1 MRIQRRATT
10 AAPTLPLSVQQAQA
24 PASIARAGRVSLAI
38 PDDVRQQYFG
48 RGQRRYRLPRFSN
61 LRDIT
66 QSKTLGI
73 DQAELKELVKTALIR
88 LKKENRLKSKD
99 SLDSLLDAIFPAP
112 GSIDQSAFEAAVDTS
127 DRTVIYMSVLDTN
140 AKIKDKDRPKLRS
153 AMKWAIRIIRQ
164 AQASKTMLTRIFGGK
179 QADAASNYKKAGDRL
194 QAFVDSTATLDS
206 SVNTDY
212 NRDDAAL
219 YLGGWADFDDQVIHL
234 EPDVAKVTD
243 SKESVATLV
252 HEAAHLADGAI
263 EDHGYYPP
271 STGKDAFAGMA
282 ETRKLNNAAH
292 YEEFVRRW
300 LNTGAYDNDTEF
312 TPGKAVSGA
321 ALTLEDDV
329 RLATTEY
336 FRHGWDAAVEVQFAL
351 VKHRKDLLASKD
363 AKFKTDLPELKKIS
377 KVMGLSLH
385 RQTAGNET
393 VTQLDIVLAESIARV
408 VSDIGTHSAS
418 VKLALT
424 PKDKSEIKAASDRL
438 IDDAIKSYGALL
450 GDSKKDRTLTDWLV
464 ANYGKAF
471 Y

>member
-1 MRIQRRATT
+1 MHIQRRAT
-10 AAPTLPLSVQQAQA
+10 AVAPTPPLSVQQAAA
-24 PASIARAGRVSLAI
+24 PASIARGGRVSLDI
-38 PDDVRQQYFG
+38 PGDVHQHYFG
-48 RGQRRYRLPRFSN
+48 RGRRRYRLPRFSD
-61 LRDIT
+61 LKDIT

-99 SLDSLLDAIFPAP
+99 SLDAIIDAIFPAP
-112 GSIDQSAFEAAVDTS
+112 GSIDQSAFEAAVDSS
-127 DRTVIYMSVLDTN
+127 DRTIIYMSVFDTN
-140 AKIKDKDRPKLRS
+140 ARIKDKDRPKLRS
-153 AMKWAIRIIRQ
+153 AMRWAIKVIRE
-164 AQASKTMLTRIFGGK
+164 AQTSKTMLTRIFGSK
-179 QADAASNYKKAGDRL
+179 QADAAGNYRKAGDRL
-194 QAFVDSTATLDS
+194 QAFVDSTATLNK

-234 EPDVAKVTD
+234 EPGVAKVTN

-282 ETRKLNNAAH
+282 ESRKLNNAAH

-300 LNTGAYDNDTEF
+300 LNTSTYNNDTEF

-351 VKHRKDLLASKD
+351 VKYRKDLLASKD
-363 AKFKTDLPELKKIS
+363 AKFKKDLPELKKIS
-377 KVMGLSLH
+377 KAMHLSLH
-385 RQTAGNET
+385 RQSPGHET

-408 VSDIGTHSAS
+408 VSDMGDHSAS
-418 VKLALT
+418 IKLALT
-424 PKDKSEIKAASDRL
+424 PKDTSEIKKASDRL
-438 IDDAIKSYGALL
+438 INDTIRSYGALL
-450 GDSKKDRTLTDWLV
+450 GDSKKDRTLTNWLV